1 MKVRYITEGVFKN
14 PTQARETREK
24 QKELTN
30 VEKVSGLY
38 NNLYAA
44 AKHRVIT
51 TEFMEYFTNYGKALD
66 NERFWEVVNYTWYLA
81 PFFKGQNCV
90 DMGKYPDAKPI
101 PGFNESL
108 RVDYVC
114 DDEEKMITVT
124 PRYSFR
130 LPEDWKA
137 PSLSCSSTKNSFKL
151 TDTSWKI
158 PTSSIEKDM
167 IIRVQTSIG
176 KKLAAETEKNR
187 TMDSVVRKD
196 LQKYQFKLGKI
207 VLFDKINEDVVLNMR
222 VAYPDIVEDP
232 SIRGDGFIPM
242 IENLLER
249 YSFGCKRFILTYD
262 DMYGITHQAGSAYES
277 SPAAKEQLKY
287 ATMINDFGID
297 SYKLFEF
304 LIKWNCISGAGGIEH
319 AMKFYQRKY
328 NRTGVEVFYKRYY
341 NFVIEHDTLV
351 DKNYGSLLP
360 LTGPAVAPISVEF
373 YGVEMI
379 YAYYGKNNMKLN
391 KVFGYT
397 DNIHMLVDDMK
408 ISDDYT
414 EDDELVIGWLNQIGE
429 RIAKIIG
436 ASNES

>member
-1 MKVRYITEGVFKN
+1 MKVRYISEGVFKN
-14 PTQARETREK
+14 PTQARAARA
-24 QKELTN
+24 QAKELTN

-51 TEFMEYFTNYGKALD
+51 TEFMEYFTNYGKELN
-66 NERFWEVVNYTWYLA
+66 NERFWEVVNYSWYLA

-90 DMGKYPDAKPI
+90 DMGKYPEAKPI

-108 RVDYVC
+108 RVEYVC
-114 DDEEKMITVT
+114 DDEEKIITVT

-137 PSLSCSSTKNSFKL
+137 PSLTCSSTKNSFKL

-158 PTSSIEKDM
+158 PTSSIDKDM
-167 IIRVQTSIG
+167 IIRVQVSIG
-176 KKLAAETEKNR
+176 EKLAAETEKNR
-187 TMDSVVRKD
+187 TMDSVARKD

-277 SPAAKEQLKY
+277 SPAVKEQLKY
-287 ATMINDFGID
+287 VTMINDFGID

-328 NRTGVEVFYKRYY
+328 NRIGVEVFYKRYY

-351 DKNYGSLLP
+351 DKKYGSLLP

-373 YGVEMI
+373 YGIEMI
-379 YAYYGKNNMKLN
+379 YAYYGKNNIKLN
-391 KVFGYT
+391 KISRYT
-397 DNIHMLVDDMK
+397 DNVGYTLVDDMK
-408 ISDDYT
+408 TSDDYT
-414 EDDELVIGWLNQIGE
+414 EDDELVIGWLNQMGE
-429 RIAKIIG
+429 RIAKIIRVK
-436 ASNES
+436 